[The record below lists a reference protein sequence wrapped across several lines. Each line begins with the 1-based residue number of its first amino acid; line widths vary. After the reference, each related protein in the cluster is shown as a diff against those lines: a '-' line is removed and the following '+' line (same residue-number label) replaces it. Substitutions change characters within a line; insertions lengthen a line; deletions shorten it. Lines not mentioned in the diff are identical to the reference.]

1 MKKWHRTDLW
11 YGAIFIYT
19 GVKAM
24 NISTSFQSGRLTVY
38 LTGELDHHEARK
50 TLRALDELLDEYLP
64 RDCALDLS
72 GLSFMD
78 SSGVALI
85 VRLQRR
91 MHDLGGR
98 VWVENP
104 ARQPRRVIDAS
115 GVDRL
120 VPVAMTKL

>member
-1 MKKWHRTDLW
+1 MP
-11 YGAIFIYT
+11 
-19 GVKAM
+19 V
-24 NISTSFQSGRLTVY
+24 NISTSFQSGRLTIY
-38 LTGELDHHEARK
+38 LSGELDHHEARQA
-50 TLRALDELLDEYLP
+50 LRVLDALLDDELP
-64 RDCALDLS
+64 RGCALDLS
-72 GLSFMD
+72 ALSFMD

-91 MHDLGGR
+91 MAELGGR

>member
-1 MKKWHRTDLW
+1 
-11 YGAIFIYT
+11 
-19 GVKAM
+19 M
-24 NISTSFQSGRLTVY
+24 NISTSFQTGRLTVY
-38 LTGELDHHEARK
+38 LSGELDHHEAR
-50 TLRALDELLDEYLP
+50 RALHVLDELLDEYLP

-91 MHDLGGR
+91 MNDLGGR

-115 GVDRL
+115 GLDRL